1 MSVETTNTEAPAADR
16 RAGRIRLLG
25 AVMVV
30 TLLGQ
35 LLLGMANTFWLSL
48 PDSGSGWN
56 AASPAFLLT
65 AHMAL
70 GTALLVLSIWI
81 AVLALRLGERGWS
94 VASVVGIVAIL
105 VSFTGGSLFMGETS
119 NDGASYL
126 MAIGCAVAIAAYAL
140 ALYRVPQPPR
150 GAA

>member
-25 AVMVV
+25 AAMVL

-56 AASPAFLLT
+56 VASPALLLT
-65 AHMAL
+65 AHMTL
-70 GTALLVLSIWI
+70 GTALLVLSVWI
-81 AVLALRLGERGWS
+81 TVLAVRLSDRGWV

-105 VSFTGGSLFMGETS
+105 VSFTGGSMFMGETS

-126 MAIGCAVAIAAYAL
+126 MAVGCAVAIAAYAL
-140 ALYRVPQPPR
+140 ALYRVPRPTPV
-150 GAA
+150 AA

>member
-1 MSVETTNTEAPAADR
+1 MSVETTNTEAPTADR
-16 RAGRIRLLG
+16 RAGRMRLLG
-25 AVMVV
+25 AAMVL

-56 AASPAFLLT
+56 VASPALLLT
-65 AHMAL
+65 AHMTL
-70 GTALLVLSIWI
+70 GTALLVLSVWI
-81 AVLALRLGERGWS
+81 AVLAARLRDRGWV
-94 VASVVGIVAIL
+94 VASVVGIAAIL

-126 MAIGCAVAIAAYAL
+126 MAVGCAVAIAAYAL

-150 GAA
+150 TAV

>member
-1 MSVETTNTEAPAADR
+1 MFVESTPEQAADSR
-16 RAGRIRLLG
+16 ERGGQIRLLG
-25 AVMVV
+25 AAMVL

-65 AHMAL
+65 AHLTL
-70 GTALLVLSIWI
+70 GTALLILAVWI
-81 AVLALRLGERGWS
+81 AVLAVRERDRGWI
-94 VASVVGIVAIL
+94 VASVVGIVSIL

-126 MAIGCAVAIAAYAL
+126 MAVGCAVAIAAYAL
-140 ALYRVPQPPR
+140 ALYRIPQQFR
-150 GAA
+150 IAA